1 MGLYGTVGGSTTP
14 PHSSKRRSSLA
25 QLGEFI
31 QSLGARDKRPEAA
44 GEAEEKGGGRRAER
58 GDRGAGA
65 SQQPS
70 RRGTLAEIR

>member
-1 MGLYGTVGGSTTP
+1 MGLYGAVGGTTTP
-14 PHSSKRRSSLA
+14 PHNSKRRSSLA

-31 QSLGARDKRPEAA
+31 QSLGARDKREA
-44 GEAEEKGGGRRAER
+44 GDEDKGVNRRGER
-58 GDRGAGA
+58 GDRGVGG